1 MDALPV
7 QKELGKSIFIDKP
20 AQPVWQNNAE
30 HRLMYSVKLYAR
42 KKDVLPP
49 PPPKPAVVDSL
60 EQASDTPVKKR
71 RTFREFLK
79 RLWKGHEEKSDFQQA
94 NQQ

>member
-60 EQASDTPVKKR
+60 EQASDTPVKKKTNLR
-71 RTFREFLK
+71 GIFKTFME
-79 RLWKGHEEKSDFQQA
+79 GS
-94 NQQ
+94 